1 MDNNENI
8 DLQNGYS
15 RAIRRYFLTFIIAA
29 LILVTTI
36 IGILG
41 YKAFSVYMSASHL
54 QESGQNWQNT
64 YILDNGILSE
74 MKAAVQV
81 NTRDEDSDLPQ
92 YSAEFRKTITENN
105 VLFDQ
110 YLDTLEGDDADY
122 SKRSLLKAYRRIKD
136 LRQDI
141 LAKEK
146 TFNLFT
152 IIERYNDFVVTFDEF
167 RSQILY
173 VDDPEPFALSQF
185 LTLGEDSHRFSALL
199 SEESTILGY
208 IIYKQATINDDI
220 SARLA
225 VLRQEMEQIN
235 HHFGAFVQLATGA
248 GDRHYK
254 EDFQKELLT
263 AYEAMQTALRDIEDA
278 RRSIYSAGL
287 LGTVPSI
294 SSQDWTD
301 RIEVVLQATNTLFDI
316 IIQPAN
322 AVLSEKVQIEFL
334 WLLGAI
340 ILGVIS
346 IVALFLMYR
355 MQMRLVLQPIENV
368 TQAMMDLAR
377 GDLDVSLPE
386 DSDDEVGQMIKALK
400 VFRKTAILRDQAEMA
415 NQAKSEFLAN
425 MSHELRTPLNSIFG
439 MSQLIRQHDLNDE
452 VTNMFQSIKHS
463 SQALLDIVNDLLDLS
478 KIESGGLFLENVAF
492 NFIEVME
499 HELNAMKPM
508 AGQKGVSL
516 LYDVDV
522 KSLYVLGDPLR
533 CASLVT
539 NFLSNAIRFTEAGT
553 ITVKIRTKPTEQ
565 GRVSIQCEVTDT
577 GVGIAES
584 SLDTIFD
591 KFTQA
596 DNSTTR
602 KYGGTGLGLAICKE
616 LMALMDGEI
625 GVRSEVGKGS
635 TFWFSVCLETTD
647 EEAIVEQDSAPI
659 MLEQGGDLI
668 PVSDVNI
675 LMAEDQAMN
684 QIFMKKLLTNIG
696 VEHYTLVEN
705 GADAVKEV
713 KKGGYHIVLMDCHM
727 PEMNGFDATQAIRS
741 LDENN
746 HDRHIPIIAMT
757 ADAMPETEKK
767 CLDIGMNVYIS
778 KPFDIDIF
786 KQRLSTWV
794 QF

>member
-1 MDNNENI
+1 MDNNEAI

-15 RAIRRYFLTFIIAA
+15 RAIRRYFLAFIVAA
-29 LILVTTI
+29 FILGMTI

-81 NTRDEDSDLPQ
+81 NTREEDSDLPQ
-92 YSAEFRKTITENN
+92 YSVEFRNTITENN

-110 YLDTLEGDDADY
+110 YLETLEGDESDY
-122 SKRSLLKAYRRIKD
+122 SKRSLLKAYSRIKD

-146 TFNLFT
+146 TFNIFT
-152 IIERYNDFVVTFDEF
+152 IIERYNNFIVTFDEF

-225 VLRQEMEQIN
+225 VIRQEMEQIN
-235 HHFGAFVQLATGA
+235 HHFDAFVQLATGA

-301 RIEVVLQATNTLFDI
+301 RIEVVLQATNTLSDI

-346 IVALFLMYR
+346 MVALFLMYR

-492 NFIEVME
+492 DFIKVME

-508 AGQKGVSL
+508 AAQKGVSL
-516 LYDVDV
+516 LYDVGV
-522 KSLYVLGDPLR
+522 KSLYVFGDPLR

-539 NFLSNAIRFTEAGT
+539 NFLSNAIRFTDTGT

-565 GRVSIQCEVTDT
+565 GHVSIQCEVTDT

-647 EEAIVEQDSAPI
+647 EGSIVEQDSAPI
-659 MLEQGGDLI
+659 MLEQSGDLI
-668 PVSDVNI
+668 PISDLNI
-675 LMAEDQAMN
+675 LMAEDQVMN

-705 GADAVKEV
+705 GADAVEEV

-727 PEMNGFDATQAIRS
+727 PKMNGFDATQAIRA
-741 LDENN
+741 LDESNP
-746 HDRHIPIIAMT
+746 DRHIPIIAMT

-786 KQRLSTWV
+786 KQRLSAWV